1 MENTEKS
8 LRYVWDRVKTS
19 TISVTGVPERR
30 EREWGRN
37 SVWKDYDQEFSK
49 LKKDVNYDSR

>member
-1 MENTEKS
+1 M
-8 LRYVWDRVKTS
+8 VKTS

-37 SVWKDYDQEFSK
+37 SVQKDFDQEFSK
-49 LKKDVNYDSR
+49 TEKRCQL